1 MCWLFGQ
8 SKVGVLIVSKSVFIE
23 TYGCQMNVYDTELV
37 KSILEKSGY
46 QLTPVQTDAD
56 VVMLNTCSVRE
67 KANQK
72 IYNRVHEIR
81 QTRKKPSDVKVGI
94 LGCMA
99 TNFKT
104 ELFESKMFKVDFI
117 AGPDSYKS
125 LPQLI
130 KETFNEGDPA
140 YDVTLSEFE
149 TYEDVYPSRGSGVN
163 AWIAIMRGCNNYCTF
178 CVVPFTRGRER
189 SRSVESVLEECHRL
203 VKEGY
208 KQVTLLG
215 QNVNSY
221 QFEESDFAD
230 LMDQVS
236 QVPGIER
243 IRFTS
248 PHPKDFPEKLLKV
261 MADRPNICKQIHL
274 PLQAGSSRVLHKMN
288 RTYSKEEFYEVVK
301 QIRSYMPDISL
312 STDIIVGFPTET
324 HAEFMETF
332 EVMETVQFD
341 SAYIFK
347 YSERKGTTAERR
359 FDDDVTEEDKKSR
372 IMLLN
377 ELQRSVSLKKHQ
389 GQVGQTQR
397 VLVEQIG
404 SKKDPNQIQTRN
416 DANQIVILP
425 KGDLMV
431 GSFCDVR
438 ITGAS
443 ANVMMGELFTKH

>member
-1 MCWLFGQ
+1 
-8 SKVGVLIVSKSVFIE
+8 
-23 TYGCQMNVYDTELV
+23 MNVYDTELV
-37 KSILEKSGY
+37 KSILTKADY
-46 QLTPVQTDAD
+46 RLTDIQTEAD

-81 QTRKKPSDVKVGI
+81 QTYQNPSDVKVGI

-104 ELFESKMFKVDFI
+104 ELFESKMFKIDFI
-117 AGPDSYKS
+117 AGPDSYKN

-130 KETFNEGDPA
+130 KETYHEGDPA

-189 SRSVESVLEECHRL
+189 SRSTESVIEECHRL

-221 QFEESDFAD
+221 RYEGSDFAD

-261 MADRPNICKQIHL
+261 MAKRPNICKQIHL

-288 RTYSKEEFYEVVK
+288 RTYTKEEYYEVVD
-301 QIRSYMPDISL
+301 QIRSHMPTISL
-312 STDIIVGFPTET
+312 STDIIIGFPTET
-324 HAEFMETF
+324 HAEFMETY
-332 EVMETVQFD
+332 EVMEKVQFD
-341 SAYIFK
+341 SAFIFK
-347 YSERKGTTAERR
+347 YSERKGTTAARR
-359 FDDDVTEEDKKSR
+359 FPDDVSDSDKTSR
-372 IMLLN
+372 IVLLN
-377 ELQRSVSLKKHQ
+377 ELQRAVSMKKHQ
-389 GQVGQTQR
+389 AQIGSVQR

-404 SKKDPNQIQTRN
+404 SKKDPNQIQCRN
-416 DANQIVILP
+416 DANQIVLINDGNLAL
-425 KGDLMV
+425 GD
-431 GSFCDVR
+431 FCDVK
-438 ITGAS
+438 ITKGT
-443 ANVMMGELFTKH
+443 ANVMLGELLA